1 MTDNDGKDVS
11 GLLKHRDFLLFASS
25 RASSVTASQML
36 TVAVGW
42 MLYAKTG
49 DPFTLALVGLFR
61 FLPIFVL
68 FLWAG
73 AAADRYDRPR
83 IIGICSLTQAISAGL
98 IGLVLLVPDSVLWP
112 VYLLLTVHG
121 GAQAFLQP
129 AQQSTLPDIVPK
141 HLWAQAIAVTS
152 TIIRVAQLGGPA
164 IAGVLIA
171 FAEHT
176 VFVVIFVL
184 SLITAASAAM
194 IRKYLRPELSEPSNR
209 LTHLLAGFEHIRRT
223 PIVFGAITIDL
234 VAVLFGGI
242 AGLLPIF
249 ALDVLGV
256 GAVGLGAMRAMPAI
270 GGLGMGL
277 LLGAMAPTNRTG
289 PLFFIALGMF
299 GLSIV
304 VFSLSSVFWVSLVAL
319 FIYGAVDMFSVYV
332 RQTLVQIATPD
343 TLRGRVNA
351 VNSVSISASNEL
363 GDFRAGSMAVLIG
376 TVQAVALGGVVTL
389 GAAALWWRI
398 FPELRRVRLT

>member
-184 SLITAASAAM
+184 SLIAAASAAM

-249 ALDVLGV
+249 ALGV